1 MAAGYEYHV
10 ESVWAGWLFGGWDS
24 ESQIEDILN
33 RLAGEGWRLISTQSQ
48 HFAWWPPF
56 IRPKLLLVFERRAE

>member
-10 ESVWAGWLFGGWDS
+10 ESVWGGFLFGGWDS
-24 ESQIEDILN
+24 DGRARLEDILN

-48 HFAWWPPF
+48 GWWPPF